1 MDDLNATPMP
11 TLQNMMEK
19 YTAMNPSEIT
29 NIYMNIFTGKTPAR
43 APTSQKSTPETKK

>member
-11 TLQNMMEK
+11 TLQNMMDK

-43 APTSQKSTPETKK
+43 APTSQKATPETKK